1 MKVFISWSGEI
12 SRQIAVVFQEWLTDV
27 IPSVEP
33 FVSVEDI
40 EVGKRGIQRI
50 SQELQESSFGILCY
64 TRENLHN
71 DWMLYE
77 AGALAKIADQ
87 SNVVPFLFNVEKD
100 DLPAPIQE
108 FQHIVFD
115 KESIRKLV
123 KDVNKACSERNEG
136 RSEESLLRTFE
147 GLYGGFEA
155 RLKELQDTE
164 SEVITV
170 DTFSPEDCGRIL
182 AESLN
187 AQYGRNSNVQ
197 RIMEDLHQYIRTTSH
212 TPIAYDGINKWFC
225 LKNRTVEGCAPVF
238 MGTKRCI
245 EDGLTLEERE
255 KGAKKIRILN
265 FAGTSFLANKEIAT
279 AYGEDWRKWFEDAL
293 MGGVAIDMILTAP
306 DTAAADD
313 AAKYKMYPTAGSD
326 VPSEVIIEKNFRIL
340 SEIDERVNSLKNDNP
355 DIKLIA
361 RKTEI
366 ALPYAVLET
375 IFDDQSKN
383 HIKIDLYSPLTNND
397 DKRPSFM
404 IYKADH
410 RELYDHFS
418 QVISSVANERTATQI
433 VVDTTQG

>member
-147 GLYGGFEA
+147 G
-155 RLKELQDTE
+155 
-164 SEVITV
+164 
-170 DTFSPEDCGRIL
+170 
-182 AESLN
+182 
-187 AQYGRNSNVQ
+187 
-197 RIMEDLHQYIRTTSH
+197 
-212 TPIAYDGINKWFC
+212 
-225 LKNRTVEGCAPVF
+225 
-238 MGTKRCI
+238 
-245 EDGLTLEERE
+245 
-255 KGAKKIRILN
+255 
-265 FAGTSFLANKEIAT
+265 
-279 AYGEDWRKWFEDAL
+279 
-293 MGGVAIDMILTAP
+293 
-306 DTAAADD
+306 
-313 AAKYKMYPTAGSD
+313 
-326 VPSEVIIEKNFRIL
+326 
-340 SEIDERVNSLKNDNP
+340 
-355 DIKLIA
+355 
-361 RKTEI
+361 
-366 ALPYAVLET
+366 
-375 IFDDQSKN
+375 
-383 HIKIDLYSPLTNND
+383 
-397 DKRPSFM
+397 
-404 IYKADH
+404 
-410 RELYDHFS
+410 
-418 QVISSVANERTATQI
+418 
-433 VVDTTQG
+433 